1 MKDRTVTVWRRLRR
15 HDNWMLCGILK
26 QKEKKEKSVDRLE
39 KSEQTLMFSAM
50 DWMFPASPNSYVEIL
65 IPNVVICVGGA
76 FGKWL
81 GHEGGALMNGISAL
95 IKRGPRELPCP
106 FHPLLTQKRWQFA
119 MQKRTLTRTQ
129 PYWHPFIRLPVS
141 RTMRNKFLVFI
152 SHPVYG
158 TSLEQPEW
166 TKTFS

>member
-1 MKDRTVTVWRRLRR
+1 
-15 HDNWMLCGILK
+15 MLCGILK

-95 IKRGPRELPCP
+95 IKRGPRELPSTPCW
-106 FHPLLTQKRWQFA
+106 HRKDGSLQCKRGLSPEPNHA
-119 MQKRTLTRTQ
+119 
-129 PYWHPFIRLPVS
+129 
-141 RTMRNKFLVFI
+141 
-152 SHPVYG
+152 G
-158 TSLEQPEW
+158 THLSGFQSPELW
-166 TKTFS
+166 EINFWCL